1 VKRTMYVLI
10 ASPWV
15 ATHGLF
21 RRVKYIVLIGAFHAP
36 YVKTM
41 KRNCCN
47 RSVPRPILFMAVS
60 AFGVSAFMTQLT
72 LMRELLAAFSGNE
85 LIFGIVLGN
94 WMLLTGIGSALG
106 KTASRLKS
114 PIAVLAALQNFI
126 AIVPVADVFL
136 LRILRNV
143 IFIRG
148 AEVGLTETVAACFV
162 LMAPYCLATGYLLT
176 LACMAAA
183 ETLPSPI
190 GRGAGGEGA
199 DVGTCTPLTLT
210 LSQRERGQK
219 SIGRV
224 YFFDNLGGVLGGI
237 LFTFVLIRLFSH
249 FGILYFPAV
258 LNLIL
263 AVLVAIYARQK
274 FLAISASLLAAGL
287 IAAIA
292 VYNLDDVSN
301 NLQFKGQKVVYH
313 GASPYGMLAV
323 TEDAGQ
329 YNFIENGVP
338 LFSTH
343 NTEQVE
349 ETVHFV
355 MAQRPDAKRVLLISG
370 GASGTAR
377 EILKYPHANVDYV
390 ELDPLVLDVARRF
403 LPEELND
410 PRIHV
415 INADG
420 RQFVKQF
427 SQNSPLPLGEGQGEG
442 YDVVIVDAPDPSTSQ
457 INRLYTREFFDQVHR
472 ILAPDGV
479 MSFSLSGY
487 EGYISKELGSL
498 IAVADRTLA
507 QTFKNVLILPGTRNY
522 FLASDGRLTPAVA
535 ECIQRAG
542 VSTRLVNR
550 SYCDAMLTPDRM
562 ADVRRVLSPDAPI
575 NEDFNPILYFYH
587 LRYWISQFTLRVG
600 IFEGVLAILLL
611 VYLVRLRPVPLAI
624 FAGGFAATALE
635 VVLLLGFQIL
645 YGCVYHQV
653 GLIITMFML
662 GLGIGSLAMNR
673 LLPCCGRKHL
683 VALALAIAIYSAC
696 VPYILMAFGQSESP
710 AAAWA
715 SWAAIPV
722 MTLLLAML
730 VGLEFPLAG
739 KVGFQEVAA
748 TAARLY
754 TADYMGAALGALLV
768 STLLIPVLG
777 VTAVCLLSAGLN
789 LLAAGVM
796 IIFRK

>member
-1 VKRTMYVLI
+1 MQPAPCEGTCPLI
-10 ASPWV
+10 
-15 ATHGLF
+15 
-21 RRVKYIVLIGAFHAP
+21 
-36 YVKTM
+36 
-41 KRNCCN
+41 
-47 RSVPRPILFMAVS
+47 PRPILFLAVS

-114 PIAVLAALQNFI
+114 PIAVLAVLANSHRACARGRCISAKNI
-126 AIVPVADVFL
+126 AKCRVYPRRRSGPD
-136 LRILRNV
+136 RN
-143 IFIRG
+143 RG
-148 AEVGLTETVAACFV
+148 RCFV

-176 LACMAAA
+176 LACMAAV
-183 ETLPSPI
+183 TS
-190 GRGAGGEGA
+190 
-199 DVGTCTPLTLT
+199 
-210 LSQRERGQK
+210 SREPNGSHYSE

-258 LNLIL
+258 LNLLL
-263 AVLVAIYARQK
+263 AALVAISARQR
-274 FLAISASLLAAGL
+274 FLAISAALLAAGL

-292 VYNLDDVSN
+292 VYNLDDVSS

-313 GASPYGMLAV
+313 GASPYGMLVV

-349 ETVHFV
+349 ETVHYA
-355 MAQRPDAKRVLLISG
+355 MAQRPDARRVLLISG

-377 EILKYPHANVDYV
+377 EILKYPQANVDYV

-420 RQFVKQF
+420 RQYVKQT
-427 SQNSPLPLGEGQGEG
+427 GER

-479 MSFSLSGY
+479 LSFSLSGY
-487 EGYISKELGSL
+487 EGYISKELARL
-498 IAVADRTLA
+498 IAVADRTLQ
-507 QTFKNVLILPGTRNY
+507 QTFKNVLILPGARNF

-535 ECIQRAG
+535 ERIEQAG

-587 LRYWISQFTLRVG
+587 LRYWISQFTFRFGLL
-600 IFEGVLAILLL
+600 EGGLVVLLL

-662 GLGIGSLAMNR
+662 GLGIGSLGMNR
-673 LLPCCGRKHL
+673 LLPRCGRRHL

-696 VPYILMAFGQSESP
+696 VPYILMALGQSESP

-739 KVGFQEVAA
+739 KVGFQEVTA

-754 TADYMGAALGALLV
+754 TADYIGAALGALLV

-777 VTAVCLLSAGLN
+777 VTAVCLMAAGLN
-789 LLAAGVM
+789 LFAAGMM
-796 IIFRK
+796 IIFRIKYVGGGCSKSRHVATWANDLLLRFNNIN

>member
-1 VKRTMYVLI
+1 MQPAPCEGTCPLI
-10 ASPWV
+10 
-15 ATHGLF
+15 
-21 RRVKYIVLIGAFHAP
+21 
-36 YVKTM
+36 
-41 KRNCCN
+41 
-47 RSVPRPILFMAVS
+47 PRPILFLAVS

-114 PIAVLAALQNFI
+114 PIAVLAGLEILIAL
-126 AIVPVADVFL
+126 VPIADVYL
-136 LRILRNV
+136 LRTLRNV
-143 IFIRG
+143 VFIRG
-148 AEVGLTETVAACFV
+148 AEVGLSETVAACFV
-162 LMAPYCLATGYLLT
+162 LLAPYCLATGYLLT

-183 ETLPSPI
+183 ENLPSPDQPSV
-190 GRGAGGEGA
+190 GARRGAGGDGNN
-199 DVGTCTPLTLT
+199 VGTSTALTLT
-210 LSQRERGQK
+210 LSQGERGQE

-237 LFTFVLIRLFSH
+237 LLTFVLIRLFSH

-258 LNLIL
+258 LNLLL
-263 AVLVAIYARQK
+263 AAMVAIYARQR
-274 FLAISASLLAAGL
+274 FLAFSAALLAAGL

-292 VYNLDDVSN
+292 VYNLDDISN

-313 GASPYGMLAV
+313 GASPYGMLVV

-349 ETVHFV
+349 ETVHYA
-355 MAQRPDAKRVLLISG
+355 MAQRPDARRVLLISG

-377 EILKYPHANVDYV
+377 EILKYPQAEVDYV
-390 ELDPLVLDVARRF
+390 ELDPLVLEVARRF

-410 PRIHV
+410 PRISV

-420 RQFVKQF
+420 RQYVKQF
-427 SQNSPLPLGEGQGEG
+427 SQKSPLHLGEKILSPLPLGEGQGEG
-442 YDVVIVDAPDPSTSQ
+442 YDVVIVDVPDPSTSQ

-479 MSFSLSGY
+479 LSFSLSGY
-487 EGYISKELGSL
+487 EGYISKELARL

-507 QTFKNVLILPGTRNY
+507 QTFKNVLILPGTRNF

-535 ECIQRAG
+535 ERIEEAG
-542 VSTRLVNR
+542 VPTRLVNR

-562 ADVRRVLSPDAPI
+562 ADIRRVLSPDAPI

-587 LRYWISQFTLRVG
+587 LRYWISQFTFRFGLL
-600 IFEGVLAILLL
+600 EGVLAVLML
-611 VYLVRLRPVPLAI
+611 VYLVRLRPAPLAI

-673 LLPCCGRKHL
+673 LLPRCGRRHL

-696 VPYILMAFGQSESP
+696 VPYILMALGQSESP

-722 MTLLLAML
+722 MTLLLAVL

-739 KVGFQEVAA
+739 KVGFQEVTA

-754 TADYMGAALGALLV
+754 TADYIGAALGALLV

-777 VTAVCLLSAGLN
+777 VTAVCLMAAGLN
-789 LLAAGVM
+789 
-796 IIFRK
+796 

>member
-1 VKRTMYVLI
+1 
-10 ASPWV
+10 
-15 ATHGLF
+15 
-21 RRVKYIVLIGAFHAP
+21 
-36 YVKTM
+36 M
-41 KRNCCN
+41 KRNCYIS
-47 RSVPRPILFMAVS
+47 SVPRPILFLAVS
-60 AFGVSAFMTQLT
+60 AFGVSAFMTQIT

-106 KTASRLKS
+106 KSASRLKS
-114 PIAVLAALQNFI
+114 PIAVLAALQILI
-126 AIVPVADVFL
+126 ALVPVADVFL
-136 LRILRNV
+136 LRTLRNV
-143 IFIRG
+143 VFIRG

-183 ETLPSPI
+183 EKLPSTFGRGAEEKILPSPL
-190 GRGAGGEGA
+190 GRGAGGEG
-199 DVGTCTPLTLT
+199 DNVGKSTSLTQT
-210 LSQRERGQK
+210 LSQSERGQE

-249 FGILYFPAV
+249 FGILYFPAI
-258 LNLIL
+258 LNLVLAALIAIFARQRIL
-263 AVLVAIYARQK
+263 AITAV
-274 FLAISASLLAAGL
+274 LLAAGL

-313 GASPYGMLAV
+313 GASPYGMLVV

-349 ETVHFV
+349 ETVHYA

-370 GASGTAR
+370 GASDTAR
-377 EILKYPHANVDYV
+377 EILKYPHAEVDYV
-390 ELDPLVLDVARRF
+390 ELDPLVLDIARRF

-420 RQFVKQF
+420 RQYVKQF
-427 SQNSPLPLGEGQGEG
+427 SQKSPLPLGEDLQKSPLPLGEGQGEG

-457 INRLYTREFFDQVHR
+457 INRLYTREFFEQVHR

-487 EGYISKELGSL
+487 EGYISKELAGL
-498 IAVADRTLA
+498 IAVADRTLV
-507 QTFKNVLILPGTRNY
+507 QTYKNVLILPGTRNF
-522 FLASDGRLTPAVA
+522 FLASDGPLTPAVA
-535 ECIQRAG
+535 ERIQRAG

-562 ADVRRVLSPDAPI
+562 ADVHRVLSPDAPI

-587 LRYWISQFTLRVG
+587 LRYWISQFTLRFG
-600 IFEGVLAILLL
+600 ILEGFLAILLL

-662 GLGIGSLAMNR
+662 GLGIGSLFMNR
-673 LLPCCGRKHL
+673 LLPRCGRNHL
-683 VALALAIAIYSAC
+683 IALALAIAIYSAC
-696 VPYILMAFGQSESP
+696 VPYILMALGQSELP

-715 SWAAIPV
+715 TWATIPV
-722 MTLLLAML
+722 ITLLLAML

-739 KVGFQEVAA
+739 KVGFQEVTA

-754 TADYMGAALGALLV
+754 TADYIGAALGALLV

-777 VTAVCLLSAGLN
+777 VTAVCLIAAGLN
-789 LLAAGVM
+789 LLAAGMM
-796 IIFRK
+796 IIFRND

>member
-1 VKRTMYVLI
+1 MQPAPCEASCPLI
-10 ASPWV
+10 
-15 ATHGLF
+15 
-21 RRVKYIVLIGAFHAP
+21 
-36 YVKTM
+36 
-41 KRNCCN
+41 
-47 RSVPRPILFMAVS
+47 PRPILFLAVS

-114 PIAVLAALQNFI
+114 PIAVLAGLEILIAL
-126 AIVPVADVFL
+126 VPVADVFL
-136 LRILRNV
+136 LRTLRNFV
-143 IFIRG
+143 FIRG

-183 ETLPSPI
+183 SGPDP
-190 GRGAGGEGA
+190 A
-199 DVGTCTPLTLT
+199 
-210 LSQRERGQK
+210 

-258 LNLIL
+258 LNLLL
-263 AVLVAIYARQK
+263 AALVAVSARQR
-274 FLAISASLLAAGL
+274 FLAYSAALFAAGL

-292 VYNLDDVSN
+292 VCNLDDVSC

-313 GASPYGMLAV
+313 GASPYGMLVV
-323 TEDAGQ
+323 TGDAGQ

-343 NTEQVE
+343 NTERVE
-349 ETVHFV
+349 ETVHYA
-355 MAQRPDAKRVLLISG
+355 MAQRPEAKRVLLISG

-377 EILKYPHANVDYV
+377 EILKYPRANVDYV
-390 ELDPLVLDVARRF
+390 ELDPLVIGIARRF

-420 RQFVKQF
+420 RQYVKQF
-427 SQNSPLPLGEGQGEG
+427 LQKSSLPTNLRLVPGEGPQISPLPLGEGQGEG
-442 YDVVIVDAPDPSTSQ
+442 YDVVIVDVPDPSTSQ

-472 ILAPDGV
+472 ILGPDGV
-479 MSFSLSGY
+479 LSFSLSGY
-487 EGYISKELGSL
+487 EGYISKELAGL
-498 IAVADRTLA
+498 IAVAHRTLA
-507 QTFKNVLILPGTRNY
+507 QTFKNVLILPGTRNF
-522 FLASDGRLTPAVA
+522 FLASDGPLTPAVA
-535 ECIQRAG
+535 ERIEHAG
-542 VSTRLVNR
+542 VATRLVNR

-562 ADVRRVLSPDAPI
+562 ADVRRVLSPDAPT

-587 LRYWISQFTLRVG
+587 LRYWMSQFTLRFG
-600 IFEGVLAILLL
+600 ILEAGLIVVLI
-611 VYLVRLRPVPLAI
+611 VYLLRLRPVPLAI
-624 FAGGFAATALE
+624 FAGGFAASALE

-645 YGCVYHQV
+645 FGCVYHQV

-662 GLGIGSLAMNR
+662 GLGIGSLGMNR
-673 LLPCCGRKHL
+673 LLPRCGRKHL

-696 VPYILMAFGQSESP
+696 VPYVLMALGQTESP

-739 KVGFQEVAA
+739 KVGFQEVTA

-754 TADYMGAALGALLV
+754 TADYIGAALGALLV

-777 VTAVCLLSAGLN
+777 VIAVCLIAAGLN
-789 LLAAGVM
+789 LFAAGMM
-796 IIFRK
+796 IIFSD

>member
-1 VKRTMYVLI
+1 MQPAVCE
-10 ASPWV
+10 ASCP
-15 ATHGLF
+15 L
-21 RRVKYIVLIGAFHAP
+21 
-36 YVKTM
+36 
-41 KRNCCN
+41 
-47 RSVPRPILFMAVS
+47 VPRPIFFMAVS

-72 LMRELLAAFSGNE
+72 LMRELLTVFSGNE

-106 KTASRLKS
+106 KTATRLKS
-114 PIAVLAALQNFI
+114 PVALLIMLQILIALL
-126 AIVPVADVFL
+126 PVADVFL
-136 LRILRNV
+136 LRTLRNIV
-143 IFIRG
+143 FIRG
-148 AEVGLTETVAACFV
+148 AEVGLTETVAACFA

-176 LACMAAA
+176 LACMAA
-183 ETLPSPI
+183 SS
-190 GRGAGGEGA
+190 GRDSAG
-199 DVGTCTPLTLT
+199 
-210 LSQRERGQK
+210 
-219 SIGRV
+219 IGRV

-249 FGILYFPAV
+249 FGILYFPAI
-258 LNLIL
+258 LNLLL
-263 AVLVAIYARQK
+263 AALVAVSARQR
-274 FLAISASLLAAGL
+274 FLAITAGLLTAGL
-287 IAAIA
+287 IVAAS
-292 VYNLDDVSN
+292 VYNLDDISC
-301 NLQFKGQKVVYH
+301 NLQFGGQKVVYH
-313 GASPYGMLAV
+313 GASPYGMLVV

-329 YNFIENGVP
+329 YNFIENGLP

-349 ETVHFV
+349 ETVHYA

-377 EILKYPHANVDYV
+377 EILKYPQADVDYV
-390 ELDPLVLDVARRF
+390 ELDPLVLDVAQRF
-403 LPEELND
+403 LPEQLNN

-420 RQFVKQF
+420 RQFVKQT
-427 SQNSPLPLGEGQGEG
+427 GGR

-472 ILAPDGV
+472 VLAPDGV
-479 MSFSLSGY
+479 LSFSLGGY
-487 EGYISKELGSL
+487 EGYISKELARL

-507 QTFKNVLILPGTRNY
+507 QTFKNVLILPGARNF
-522 FLASDGRLTPAVA
+522 FLASDGQLTPAVA
-535 ECIQRAG
+535 ERIEQAG

-550 SYCDAMLTPDRM
+550 SYCDAMLTRDRM
-562 ADVRRVLSPDAPI
+562 ADVRRVLSSEAPI

-587 LRYWISQFTLRVG
+587 LRYWISQFTLSFGLLEAGLV
-600 IFEGVLAILLL
+600 VLLL
-611 VYLVRLRPVPLAI
+611 IYLLRLRPVPLAI
-624 FAGGFAATALE
+624 FAGGFAASALE

-673 LLPCCGRKHL
+673 FLPRCGRNHL
-683 VALALAIAIYSAC
+683 IALALAITIYSLC
-696 VPYILMAFGQSESP
+696 VPYILMALGRSESTT
-710 AAAWA
+710 AAWSA
-715 SWAAIPV
+715 WAAIPV
-722 MTLLLAML
+722 MTLLLAIL

-739 KVGFQEVAA
+739 KVGFQEVTV

-754 TADYMGAALGALLV
+754 TADYIGAALGALLV

-777 VTAVCLLSAGLN
+777 VTAVCLMAAGLN
-789 LLAAGVM
+789 LFAAGMM
-796 IIFRK
+796 IIFSK

>member
-1 VKRTMYVLI
+1 L
-10 ASPWV
+10 
-15 ATHGLF
+15 
-21 RRVKYIVLIGAFHAP
+21 
-36 YVKTM
+36 
-41 KRNCCN
+41 
-47 RSVPRPILFMAVS
+47 AVS

-114 PIAVLAALQNFI
+114 PIAVLAALQILI
-126 AIVPVADVFL
+126 ALVPIADLFL
-136 LRILRNV
+136 LRTLRNV
-143 IFIRG
+143 VFIRG

-183 ETLPSPI
+183 ERLPSPGTDRRLV
-190 GRGAGGEGA
+190 GRGAGGEGKYDRA
-199 DVGTCTPLTLT
+199 PSALTLT
-210 LSQRERGQK
+210 LSGHRRAPCEAWSVGRQRGQK

-249 FGILYFPAV
+249 FGILYFPAI
-258 LNLIL
+258 LNLLL
-263 AVLVAIYARQK
+263 AALVAVSARQR
-274 FLAISASLLAAGL
+274 FLAIASLLLAAGL

-292 VYNLDDVSN
+292 VYNLDDVSS

-313 GASPYGMLAV
+313 GASPYGMLVV

-343 NTEQVE
+343 NTEQIE
-349 ETVHFV
+349 ETVHYA

-377 EILKYPHANVDYV
+377 EILKYHQANVDYV

-420 RQFVKQF
+420 RQYVKNI
-427 SQNSPLPLGEGQGEG
+427 SQKSPLPTNLRSVPGEGQGEG
-442 YDVVIVDAPDPSTSQ
+442 YDVVIVDVPDPSTSQ

-479 MSFSLSGY
+479 ISFSLSGY
-487 EGYISKELGSL
+487 EGYISKELARL

-507 QTFKNVLILPGTRNY
+507 QTFKNVLILPGARNF

-535 ECIQRAG
+535 ERIERAG
-542 VSTRLVNR
+542 VPTRLVNR

-587 LRYWISQFTLRVG
+587 LRYWISQFTLRFG
-600 IFEGVLAILLL
+600 ILEAGLVVLLL
-611 VYLVRLRPVPLAI
+611 IYLLRLRPVPLAI

-645 YGCVYHQV
+645 FGCVYHQV

-662 GLGIGSLAMNR
+662 GLGIGSLGMNR
-673 LLPCCGRKHL
+673 LLPRCGRRHL

-696 VPYILMAFGQSESP
+696 VPYILMALGQTESP

-715 SWAAIPV
+715 TWAAIPA

-739 KVGFQEVAA
+739 KVGFQEVTA

-754 TADYMGAALGALLV
+754 TADYIGAALGALLV

-777 VTAVCLLSAGLN
+777 VTAVCLMAAGLN
-789 LLAAGVM
+789 LFAAGMM
-796 IIFRK
+796 IIFRND

>member
-1 VKRTMYVLI
+1 
-10 ASPWV
+10 
-15 ATHGLF
+15 
-21 RRVKYIVLIGAFHAP
+21 
-36 YVKTM
+36 
-41 KRNCCN
+41 
-47 RSVPRPILFMAVS
+47 
-60 AFGVSAFMTQLT
+60 MTQLT

-106 KTASRLKS
+106 KSASRLKS
-114 PIAVLAALQNFI
+114 PIAVMAGLQILIALL
-126 AIVPVADVFL
+126 PVADVFL
-136 LRILRNV
+136 LRTLRNV
-143 IFIRG
+143 VFIRG
-148 AEVGLTETVAACFV
+148 AEVGLTETMAACFV

-183 ETLPSPI
+183 EKLPSHF
-190 GRGAGGEGA
+190 GRVTQRLPGGEGNII
-199 DVGTCTPLTLT
+199 GTSATLTLT
-210 LSQRERGQK
+210 LSQRERGQE

-237 LFTFVLIRLFSH
+237 LLTFVLIRLFSH
-249 FGILYFPAV
+249 FGILYFPAI
-258 LNLIL
+258 LNLLL
-263 AVLVAIYARQK
+263 AALVAIWARQR
-274 FLAISASLLAAGL
+274 FLAITAALLAAGL
-287 IAAIA
+287 IATIA

-301 NLQFKGQKVVYH
+301 NLQFNGQKVVYH
-313 GASPYGMLAV
+313 GASPYGMLVV

-349 ETVHFV
+349 ETVHYA
-355 MAQRPDAKRVLLISG
+355 MAQRPDARCVLLISG
-370 GASGTAR
+370 GVSGTAR
-377 EILKYPHANVDYV
+377 EILKYGQAKVDYV

-403 LPEELND
+403 LPDELND
-410 PRIHV
+410 PRINV

-420 RQFVKQF
+420 RQYVKQT
-427 SQNSPLPLGEGQGEG
+427 GER

-472 ILAPDGV
+472 LLATDGV

-487 EGYISKELGSL
+487 EGYISKELAGL

-507 QTFKNVLILPGTRNY
+507 HTFKNVLILPGARNF
-522 FLASDGRLTPAVA
+522 FLASDGKLTPAVA
-535 ECIQRAG
+535 ERLEQAG
-542 VSTRLVNR
+542 VHTRLVNR
-550 SYCDAMLTPDRM
+550 SYCDAMLTLDRM

-587 LRYWISQFTLRVG
+587 LRYWISQFTLRFG
-600 IFEGVLAILLL
+600 ILEGVLAVLLL

-645 YGCVYHQV
+645 FGCVYHQV

-662 GLGIGSLAMNR
+662 GLGVGSLAMNR
-673 LLPCCGRKHL
+673 LLARCGRKHL

-696 VPYILMAFGQSESP
+696 VPYILIVLGQSESP

-739 KVGFQEVAA
+739 KVGFQEVTA
-748 TAARLY
+748 TAAQLY
-754 TADYMGAALGALLV
+754 TADYIGAALGALLV

-777 VTAVCLLSAGLN
+777 VTAVCLMAAGLN
-789 LLAAGVM
+789 LFAAGMM
-796 IIFRK
+796 IIFSKD